1 LCMPHRLPIDIFAV
15 CAFATCGGYSGHL
28 RVRVECLDKSQSNL
42 SITVNFAYPFRLQE
56 VHFKPT
62 LCEGNRQETIFMVG
76 DYSSSAQFFVTV
88 AVVAFL
94 YSLLATVVY
103 IYYQNKYRE
112 GNRGPLV
119 DFVVTVLFAFMW
131 LVSSCA
137 WAKALSDVKSATDPT
152 KVLLLISACRRPAN
166 RCSASHYP
174 VWSELNTSVAFGFVN
189 FILWAGNIW
198 FVFKETGWYKTGQ
211 RYPMRSASE
220 RRANG
225 MRDSFYQHPYR
236 QASFDQSRESFGQQ
250 HYSQGSFNQSMG
262 SLRLPQTSLGQPI
275 IISQGDV
282 TPKGPNPIIFV
293 NDI

>member
-1 LCMPHRLPIDIFAV
+1 MMANYLIFAV

-28 RVRVECLDKSQSNL
+28 RVKVECLDKSQSNL
-42 SITVNFAYPFRLQE
+42 SITVNFAYPFRLQQI
-56 VHFKPT
+56 HFKPT
-62 LCEGNRQETIFMVG
+62 LCEGNRQETIFLVG

-88 AVVAFL
+88 AVIAFL

-152 KVLLLISACRRPAN
+152 Q
-166 RCSASHYP
+166 
-174 VWSELNTSVAFGFVN
+174 
-189 FILWAGNIW
+189 
-198 FVFKETGWYKTGQ
+198 TGWYKTGQ

-225 MRDSFYQHPYR
+225 MSQRLFSQSSFDQSGDSFYRHPNR

-282 TPKGPNPIIFV
+282 NSKGPNPIICI

>member
-1 LCMPHRLPIDIFAV
+1 MCMIFAI

-42 SITVNFAYPFRLQE
+42 SITVNFAYPFRLQK
-56 VHFKPT
+56 VHFQPT
-62 LCEGNRQETIFMVG
+62 LCERNRQESIFLVG

-88 AVVAFL
+88 AVFAFL
-94 YSLLATVVY
+94 YSLMATVVY

-119 DFVVTVLFAFMW
+119 V
-131 LVSSCA
+131 
-137 WAKALSDVKSATDPT
+137 
-152 KVLLLISACRRPAN
+152 
-166 RCSASHYP
+166 
-174 VWSELNTSVAFGFVN
+174 FGFVN
-189 FILWAGNIW
+189 FILWTGNIW

-211 RYPMRSASE
+211 RYPMRSASG

-225 MRDSFYQHPYR
+225 MSQRLYSQSSFDQSGDSFYQHPYR
-236 QASFDQSRESFGQQ
+236 QSSFDQSRESFGQQ
-250 HYSQGSFNQSMG
+250 HYSQGSFNQSIG
-262 SLRLPQTSLGQPI
+262 SFRLPQTSLGQPI

-282 TPKGPNPIIFV
+282 TCKGLNPIIFV

>member
-1 LCMPHRLPIDIFAV
+1 MCMPHRLPIDIFAV

-42 SITVNFAYPFRLQE
+42 SITINFAYPFRLQQ

-119 DFVVTVLFAFMW
+119 
-131 LVSSCA
+131 
-137 WAKALSDVKSATDPT
+137 
-152 KVLLLISACRRPAN
+152 
-166 RCSASHYP
+166 
-174 VWSELNTSVAFGFVN
+174 AFGFVN

-225 MRDSFYQHPYR
+225 MSQRLCSQNSFDQSGDSFYQHPYR
-236 QASFDQSRESFGQQ
+236 QASFDLSRESFGQQ

-282 TPKGPNPIIFV
+282 THKGPNPIIFV

>member
-1 LCMPHRLPIDIFAV
+1 MSLF
-15 CAFATCGGYSGHL
+15 
-28 RVRVECLDKSQSNL
+28 L
-42 SITVNFAYPFRLQE
+42 SSDRLQQ

-152 KVLLLISACRRPAN
+152 QVLLLISACRRPAN
-166 RCSASHYP
+166 RCSASHHP
-174 VWSELNTSVAFGFVN
+174 FWSELNTSVAFGFVN

-225 MRDSFYQHPYR
+225 MSQRLCSQNSFDQSGDSFYQHPYR
-236 QASFDQSRESFGQQ
+236 QAS
-250 HYSQGSFNQSMG
+250 SFNQSMG

>member
-1 LCMPHRLPIDIFAV
+1 MCMPHRLPIDIFAV

-42 SITVNFAYPFRLQE
+42 SITINFAYPFRLQQ
-56 VHFKPT
+56 VHSSPR
-62 LCEGNRQETIFMVG
+62 CVSGNRQG
-76 DYSSSAQFFVTV
+76 DHLHGRRTTPPQLSSLLTV

-152 KVLLLISACRRPAN
+152 QVLLLISACRRPAN
-166 RCSASHYP
+166 RCSASHHP

-225 MRDSFYQHPYR
+225 MSQRLCSQNSFDQSGDSFYQHP
-236 QASFDQSRESFGQQ
+236 
-250 HYSQGSFNQSMG
+250 YSQGSFNQSMG

-282 TPKGPNPIIFV
+282 THKGPNPIIFV